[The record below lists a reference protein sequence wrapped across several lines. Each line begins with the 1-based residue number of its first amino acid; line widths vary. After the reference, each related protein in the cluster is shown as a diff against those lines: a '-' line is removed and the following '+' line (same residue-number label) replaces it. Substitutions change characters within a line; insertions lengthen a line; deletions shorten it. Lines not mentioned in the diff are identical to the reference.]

1 MTSAAQSGILATHVC
16 SDDNNLIDTYALKL
30 LPRYICVGTLK
41 EVEDEIR
48 RHSEETFSHFVVAKK
63 TKGFGKTGNG
73 YFITFKNS
81 IS

>member
-1 MTSAAQSGILATHVC
+1 MTSAAQSGILATQVC
-16 SDDNNLIDTYALKL
+16 SDDNNLIDIYAPKL
-30 LPRYICVGTLK
+30 FPKYICVGTLK

-63 TKGFGKTGNG
+63 TKGFGKTGKR
-73 YFITFKNS
+73 YLVIFRNS

>member
-1 MTSAAQSGILATHVC
+1 MTSAAQSGILTTQVR
-16 SDDNNLIDTYALKL
+16 SDDNNLIDIYASKL
-30 LPRYICVGTLK
+30 FPKYIYVGTLK

-73 YFITFKNS
+73 YFIT
-81 IS
+81 

>member
-1 MTSAAQSGILATHVC
+1 MTSAAQSGILTTQVR
-16 SDDNNLIDTYALKL
+16 SDDNNLIDIYAPKL
-30 LPRYICVGTLK
+30 FPKYIYVGTLK

-73 YFITFKNS
+73 YFIT
-81 IS
+81 